1 LPGKFLQFV
10 KTEIRFIQR
19 CRRLP
24 TWSVGLGICHGKQI
38 KLTRIQKKLGRQM
51 HHQTRIRGRQLRR
64 CGFTL
69 IELVVV
75 VLILGI
81 IGAIA
86 APKMMNTMAT
96 AKTNSAMQNLQT
108 IRSAIEM
115 YKTQDANNAYPPA
128 PTLATSLQPYLKGP
142 FPACPIGQQTATVF
156 ASSANPLVTTATTDG
171 WLYNQTTGDFAIN
184 DSVGIAY

>member
-1 LPGKFLQFV
+1 MHTHTKNGHN
-10 KTEIRFIQR
+10 
-19 CRRLP
+19 RR
-24 TWSVGLGICHGKQI
+24 
-38 KLTRIQKKLGRQM
+38 R
-51 HHQTRIRGRQLRR
+51 
-64 CGFTL
+64 GFTL

-81 IGAIA
+81 IGAVA

-96 AKTNSAMQNLQT
+96 AKTNAAKQNVQI

-115 YKTQDANNAYPPA
+115 YKAQDPNNAYPPA
-128 PTLATSLQPYLKGP
+128 ATLATALQPYLKGP

>member
-1 LPGKFLQFV
+1 
-10 KTEIRFIQR
+10 
-19 CRRLP
+19 
-24 TWSVGLGICHGKQI
+24 
-38 KLTRIQKKLGRQM
+38 M
-51 HHQTRIRGRQLRR
+51 QTRKKIRHDRRQ
-64 CGFTL
+64 GFTL

-81 IGAIA
+81 IGAVA

-96 AKTNSAMQNLQT
+96 AKTNAAKQNVQI

-115 YKTQDANNAYPPA
+115 YKSQDANNAYPPA
-128 PTLATSLQPYLKGP
+128 ATLATALQPYLKGP
-142 FPACPIGQQTATVF
+142 FPVCPIGQQTATVF
-156 ASSANPLVTTATTDG
+156 ASTANPLVVNASTDG

>member
-1 LPGKFLQFV
+1 MQTHMKISQN
-10 KTEIRFIQR
+10 
-19 CRRLP
+19 RR
-24 TWSVGLGICHGKQI
+24 
-38 KLTRIQKKLGRQM
+38 R
-51 HHQTRIRGRQLRR
+51 
-64 CGFTL
+64 GFTL

-81 IGAIA
+81 IGAVA

-96 AKTNSAMQNLQT
+96 AKTNAAKQNVQI

-115 YKTQDANNAYPPA
+115 YKAQDANNAYPPA
-128 PTLATSLQPYLKGP
+128 ATLATALQPYLKGP

-156 ASSANPLVTTATTDG
+156 ASAANPLVTTATTDG